1 MASLGANWGNGG
13 WGSSVLFR
21 SLFFA
26 DFFEVLGEG
35 NLETLLVVLIKAVFL
50 ESVQGDGGL
59 QNILEIDKTEEVL
72 APAHGGLLDE
82 ADALE
87 AREWSKDV

>member
-1 MASLGANWGNGG
+1 
-13 WGSSVLFR
+13 
-21 SLFFA
+21 
-26 DFFEVLGEG
+26 
-35 NLETLLVVLIKAVFL
+35 LLVVLIKAVFL